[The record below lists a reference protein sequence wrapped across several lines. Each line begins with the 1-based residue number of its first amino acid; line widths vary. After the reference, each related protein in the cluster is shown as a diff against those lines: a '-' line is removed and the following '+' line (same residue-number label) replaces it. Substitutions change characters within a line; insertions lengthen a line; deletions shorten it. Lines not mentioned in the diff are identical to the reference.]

1 MWRLK
6 LTTTCHCVLKKKKK
20 TSIIKIIRGKSNSFF
35 KKLKKNTSKKNY

>member
-6 LTTTCHCVLKKKKK
+6 LTTTCHCVLKKKKKK

-35 KKLKKNTSKKNY
+35 KKLKKKYQ